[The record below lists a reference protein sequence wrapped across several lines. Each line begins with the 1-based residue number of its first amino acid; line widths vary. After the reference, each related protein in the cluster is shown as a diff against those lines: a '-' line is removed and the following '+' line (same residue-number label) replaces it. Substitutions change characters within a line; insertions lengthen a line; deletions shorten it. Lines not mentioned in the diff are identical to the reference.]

1 MKSKYLIISA
11 LSIREHNYVSNY
23 STIKEIR
30 DPLKMI
36 YESTTEIGKKI
47 MNILDQEFEVPT
59 SFKENLQ
66 SCVTCK
72 INSLKLLVV
81 NSKII
86 YKKKWVCILM
96 WKFKA
101 TIFLKSEDQ
110 NFKNMVVI
118 FDKPQVVLFELKDLK
133 KPKEENIE
141 SVLDEKIQNDKERIS
156 TKENDES

>member
-1 MKSKYLIISA
+1 
-11 LSIREHNYVSNY
+11 
-23 STIKEIR
+23 
-30 DPLKMI
+30 
-36 YESTTEIGKKI
+36 
-47 MNILDQEFEVPT
+47 
-59 SFKENLQ
+59 
-66 SCVTCK
+66 
-72 INSLKLLVV
+72 
-81 NSKII
+81 
-86 YKKKWVCILM
+86 M